1 MDTEIPRI
9 MFVRTYAGALVGI
22 DAVTVT
28 VEVNITG
35 GGLGL
40 FLVGLPDNAVK
51 ESEQRIRAAFEN
63 SGERMSGKKVVVSL
77 APADLRKEG
86 AGFDL
91 PIAVGILAAMGRV
104 DAESVGG
111 TLFVGELSLDGSL
124 KPVRG
129 VLPLALRARAEGLR
143 LVLPAANAA
152 EAAVVEGLE
161 VIGVGTLRELLSLLH
176 GEITIAPAVAP
187 ASEPF
192 EVSAGRYAE
201 DFADVKGQ
209 AHVKRALEIAA
220 AGGHNVIMVG
230 APGSGKTML
239 ARRLPTILPPLTR
252 EEALETTK
260 IHSVAGKTG
269 LQGGLMTHRPFR
281 APHHLTSQVALIG
294 GGQSPHPGE
303 VSLAHNGV
311 LFLDEL
317 PEFGRNVLEVLRQ
330 PLEEKRVVVSRAR
343 YSVEYPANFTLVAA
357 MNPCPCGYYNHP
369 TRECTC
375 SPGSVHRY
383 MNRISGPLLDR
394 IDLHIEV
401 TPVLPQE
408 LSAAAA
414 GEPSSVIRERVM
426 RAREIQA
433 ERFREAEGIH
443 TNAMMNSAL
452 LRECCRLDAASA
464 ALLERA
470 MERLSLSARAYDRIL
485 KVARTIADLA
495 GREAISSADI
505 AEAINYRSLDRGTWG
520 R

>member
-1 MDTEIPRI
+1 
-9 MFVRTYAGALVGI
+9 MFVRTHAGALVGI

-86 AGFDL
+86 SGFDL

-104 DAESVGG
+104 NADAVGG

-129 VLPLALRARAEGLR
+129 VLPIALGARSEGLR
-143 LVLPAANAA
+143 LVLPAGNAP
-152 EAAVVEGLE
+152 EAAVVDGLE
-161 VIGVGTLRELLSLLH
+161 VIGVTTLREVISLLN
-176 GEITIAPAVAP
+176 GETEIVPTPAP

-192 EVSAGRYAE
+192 ERSAGRYAE

-220 AGGHNVIMVG
+220 AGGHNVIMIG

-260 IHSVAGKTG
+260 IHSVAGKIG
-269 LQGGLMTHRPFR
+269 CAGGLMTHRPFR

-343 YSVEYPANFTLVAA
+343 YSVAYPANFTLVAA

-383 MNRISGPLLDR
+383 MSRISGPLLDR

-401 TPVLPQE
+401 TPVPPQE
-408 LSAAAA
+408 LSTAAC
-414 GEPSSVIRERVM
+414 GEPSAVIRERVI

-433 ERFREAEGIH
+433 VRFREAAGIH

-452 LRECCRLDAASA
+452 LRECCRLDAASS

-495 GREAISSADI
+495 GRERIAASDI

>member
-1 MDTEIPRI
+1 

-22 DAVTVT
+22 DAVAVT

-40 FLVGLPDNAVK
+40 YLVGLPDNAVK

-63 SGERMSGKKVVVSL
+63 SGERMSGKKIVVNL

-86 AGFDL
+86 SGFDL
-91 PIAVGILAAMGRV
+91 PIAVGILAAMGRI
-104 DAESVGG
+104 DAEAVADAM
-111 TLFVGELSLDGSL
+111 FVGELSLDGSV

-129 VLPLALRARAEGLR
+129 VLPLAVRARSEGLRR
-143 LVLPAANAA
+143 LVLPAGNAA
-152 EAAVVEGLE
+152 EAAVVEGID
-161 VIGVGTLRELLSLLH
+161 VIGVTTLREVVACLN
-176 GEITIAPAVAP
+176 GETEIVPAKP
-187 ASEPF
+187 ADGEPF
-192 EVSAGRYAE
+192 ETAASRYAE

-209 AHVKRALEIAA
+209 THVKRALEIAA
-220 AGGHNVIMVG
+220 AGGHNVIMIG

-260 IHSVAGKTG
+260 IHSVAGGTG
-269 LQGGLMTHRPFR
+269 LTGGLMTRRPFR
-281 APHHLTSQVALIG
+281 APHHLTSQVAVIG
-294 GGQSPHPGE
+294 GGQSPRPGE

-317 PEFGRNVLEVLRQ
+317 PEFGRSVLEVLRQ
-330 PLEEKRVVVSRAR
+330 PLEEKRVVVSRAK

-369 TRECTC
+369 TKECTC

-383 MNRISGPLLDR
+383 MSRISGPLMDR
-394 IDLHIEV
+394 IDLHVEV
-401 TPVLPQE
+401 TPVAPQE
-408 LSAAAA
+408 LSATVP
-414 GEPSSVIRERVM
+414 GEPSAAIRERVV
-426 RAREIQA
+426 RAREVQEA
-433 ERFREAEGIH
+433 RFRDAEGVH
-443 TNAMMNSAL
+443 TNSMINSAM
-452 LRECCRLDAASA
+452 LRDYCRIDAASA

-495 GREAISSADI
+495 GRADIAREDI
-505 AEAINYRSLDRGTWG
+505 AEAINYRSLDRGNWG